1 MANSKFLR
9 KMIRWFLITG
19 FWLLVWQTA
28 YLAIGKD
35 VLLASP
41 KAVAIRVMELSRTAA
56 FWIVVA
62 NSLSRIMCGFLLAL
76 AVGALLA
83 VLAHFVPVIR
93 LLLHPIIGVVKSTP
107 VASFIILAL
116 VFIRSTRLAV
126 FIPFL
131 MVFPLVWTNVIE
143 GLEQV
148 DQKLLEMAK
157 IYRISRP
164 ARLRHIYLPAAAP
177 YLIASCRVGV
187 GFAWKSGIAAE
198 VLGVTRDTIG
208 GMLYNSKIYL
218 LTLDQYAWTAVVIV
232 LSILLER
239 VVMLLIHLLTRKR
252 RRRGEENG
260 AHED

>member
-1 MANSKFLR
+1 
-9 KMIRWFLITG
+9 
-19 FWLLVWQTA
+19 
-28 YLAIGKD
+28 
-35 VLLASP
+35 
-41 KAVAIRVMELSRTAA
+41 
-56 FWIVVA
+56 
-62 NSLSRIMCGFLLAL
+62 
-76 AVGALLA
+76 
-83 VLAHFVPVIR
+83 
-93 LLLHPIIGVVKSTP
+93 
-107 VASFIILAL
+107 
-116 VFIRSTRLAV
+116 
-126 FIPFL
+126 

-239 VVMLLIHLLTRKR
+239 VVMLLIHLFTRKR